1 MCMMSKK
8 YEIPQAISRDRM
20 HEQGYVECYEAS
32 WSHPKQLKKAEGDIS
47 NAIDFCETL
56 RSHLIEEEA
65 FTEVTVVEH
74 IEKLIRKA
82 RNRLDRHGRWY
93 SNLFVA
99 YFDLKAAGGEK

>member
-1 MCMMSKK
+1 MSKK
-8 YEIPQAISRDRM
+8 FEIPQAISRDRM
-20 HEQGYVECYEAS
+20 DDQDYVECHEAS

-56 RSHLIEEEA
+56 RGHLIEEEA
-65 FTEVTVVEH
+65 YTEVTVVEH

-99 YFDLKAAGGEK
+99 YFDLKAAGGAK